1 MSSGDTQ
8 PLIFFD
14 RTRRSVDGTC
24 RRRRWWAFEYEGR
37 GISPRARALYFDIG
51 DIIHK
56 ALAQLLRQE
65 AEQEET
71 IRDAVE
77 GFRGQVAATL
87 PAEKLEEQCALIEGM
102 LRGWCRAV
110 LPRLLAE
117 YNVLHVETE
126 FPYRVRDGAVPIEMG
141 VTPDALLERKSDRT
155 VWYRE
160 HKTSGSLDAR
170 WFPQWPKAIQL
181 HSTAHIVGE
190 RMGRPVEGVI
200 VGGLYKGYE
209 NRKAGGRQESI
220 WCYGYTRPGNTGGPE
235 ILYEWKAG
243 ARKVPT
249 WTQPGGVRGWVEQ
262 MPDPVVADQF
272 AETPPIYL
280 NAYLVERFFA
290 QSAYRETEIRMGRAQ
305 YYATSDASI
314 REGILDTYFPQNFDA
329 CAPPIGAPCPYG
341 DCCFNPVI
349 AGNPLATG
357 LYVPRVPHHALDP
370 VAQADAVTRAGV

>member
-1 MSSGDTQ
+1 MSDVQ

-14 RTRRSVDGTC
+14 RTRRSTDQTC
-24 RRRRWWAFEYEGR
+24 RRRRWWAFEFEGR
-37 GISPRARALYFDIG
+37 GISPRARAIYFDIG
-51 DIIHK
+51 DIVHK
-56 ALAQLLRQE
+56 ALAALLRQD

-77 GFRGQVAATL
+77 GFRHQVTL
-87 PAEKLEEQCALIEGM
+87 PPDKLEEQCALIEGM

-110 LPRLLAE
+110 LPRLLE
-117 YNVLHVETE
+117 DYNVLHVETE
-126 FPYRVRDGAVPIEMG
+126 FPYRLRGGEVPIEMG
-141 VTPDALLERKSDRT
+141 VTPDALLERKSDLT

-160 HKTSGSLDAR
+160 HKTSGSLDER

-220 WCYGYTRPGNTGGPE
+220 WCYGYARPGTIGGQE
-235 ILYEWKAG
+235 ILYEYKPG
-243 ARKVPT
+243 TRKVAT
-249 WTQPGGVRGWVEQ
+249 WQEQDGVKGWVER
-262 MPDPVVADQF
+262 MPFHVVQDQF

-290 QSAYRETEIRMGRAQ
+290 QSAHRESEIRTVRDQ
-305 YYATSDASI
+305 YYATSDPVM
-314 REGILDTYFPQNFDA
+314 REAYLDTYFPQNFDE

-349 AGNPLATG
+349 ADNPLATG

-370 VAQADAVTRAGV
+370 VAQSGEAGV